1 MHAGKFFCTFFLT
14 SSCKRIM
21 IRLDKS
27 LTSLQRSRKQDWNDE
42 RDARF
47 DAVTKVVAEE
57 HENFDAD
64 QAGPAS

>member
-1 MHAGKFFCTFFLT
+1 
-14 SSCKRIM
+14 M

-47 DAVTKVVAEE
+47 DAVMEVVAEE

-64 QAGPAS
+64 LAEPAY

>member
-1 MHAGKFFCTFFLT
+1 
-14 SSCKRIM
+14 M
-21 IRLDKS
+21 IRLDKG

-47 DAVTKVVAEE
+47 DAVMKVVAEE

-64 QAGPAS
+64 LAEPAS